1 MSVHN
6 TNGKVGT
13 PEDLSCFTP
22 SPVAS
27 SSDAPSPVLPQLQ
40 SPNLLR
46 SSIVSPSEQTLLV
59 SSLLGLF
66 PQGPGY
72 EMEWRFFAFIEPPV
86 DSVAS
91 RLVSLELTIHLQDPE
106 TVDDIIKMAPCQR
119 MEHFG
124 SNLLGYRTKHSSL
137 SRHVSCFIE
146 CAGERTYCVTRQSAL
161 YVLVSLQMAFLI
173 RSLSHFLTRLKP
185 APTDSGLRKY
195 LFRLSTSVINAPS
208 DVGDVFSGLEVSFTE
223 RERQLVVKFSA
234 SMTRDLEQKHDPP
247 VRRSKSCESIRSTGS
262 FLSDSVVDWEELLY
276 GYNP

>member
-40 SPNLLR
+40 SPNLLHI
-46 SSIVSPSEQTLLV
+46 SIVSPSEQPLLV

-66 PQGPGY
+66 PQGPDY
-72 EMEWRFFAFIEPPV
+72 EM
-86 DSVAS
+86 D
-91 RLVSLELTIHLQDPE
+91 SLELTIHLQDPE

-124 SNLLGYRTKHSSL
+124 NNLSGYWTKHLSL
-137 SRHVSCFIE
+137 SRHVSGFIE
-146 CAGERTYCVTRQSAL
+146 CAGERTC
-161 YVLVSLQMAFLI
+161 
-173 RSLSHFLTRLKP
+173 SLSHFLTRLKL

-195 LFRLSTSVINAPS
+195 LIRLSTSVINAPS
-208 DVGDVFSGLEVSFTE
+208 DVGDVFSGLEAPFTG

-276 GYNP
+276 GYNR